1 MENKENK
8 ETKVPDDNFEKKPMM
23 TDKFRENPWILS
35 TLVLGILSLILI
47 VGSFSGVFGG
57 MTGNVISSD
66 DAGQKL
72 LSFYE
77 STGAQGLDVAS
88 VKETSGVYQVNFEYQ
103 GAVVP
108 IFITKDG
115 QLAGSLSPIKTIS
128 DSNSDSS
135 TTQSTSSSAQINVAI
150 DDDAVKG
157 DSNAPVTMIEFSD
170 YECPFC
176 GRYFQQTYPQIVKEY
191 VDAGKVKIVFRDFP
205 LSFHENAQKAAEAAE
220 CAGEQGKYWEM
231 HDRLFKNQDALEVNS
246 LKQYAKELG
255 LNTKTFDN
263 CLDSGKMASE
273 IQKDFEDGQDA
284 GVSGTPA
291 FFINGISITGAQPF
305 EEFKKII
312 EQEINK

>member
-1 MENKENK
+1 METMKTE
-8 ETKVPDDNFEKKPMM
+8 VPADNFEKKPMM

-35 TLVLGILSLILI
+35 TLVLGILTLILI
-47 VGSFSGVFGG
+47 VGNFSGVFGG

-77 STGAQGLDVAS
+77 STGAEGLDLNS
-88 VKETSGVYQVNFEYQ
+88 VKEISGVYQVNFEYQ

-115 QLAGSLSPIKTIS
+115 QLAGSLSPIKA
-128 DSNSDSS
+128 DVNSSS
-135 TTQSTSSSAQINVAI
+135 TAQSTSSSERVEVGV
-150 DDDAVKG
+150 DDDAIKG
-157 DSNAPVTMIEFSD
+157 SSNAPVTMIEFSD

-191 VDAGKVKIVFRDFP
+191 VDSGKVKIVFRDFP

-231 HDRLFKNQDALEVNS
+231 HDKLFKNQDALEVNS

-255 LNTKTFDN
+255 LNTKTFDD
-263 CLDSGKMASE
+263 CLDSGKMDSE

-291 FFINGISITGAQPF
+291 FFINGIPLTGAQPF

>member
-1 MENKENK
+1 MEDN
-8 ETKVPDDNFEKKPMM
+8 ETQNPMNNFDGKAMIS
-23 TDKFRENPWILS
+23 DKFRENPWILS
-35 TLVLGILSLILI
+35 TLVLGIVSLILI
-47 VGSFSGVFGG
+47 VGNFSGVFGG

-66 DAGQKL
+66 DAGEKL

-77 STGAQGLDVAS
+77 STGAQGLKVAS
-88 VKETSGVYQVNFEYQ
+88 VEEASGVYQVNFEYQ

-108 IFITKDG
+108 IFVTKDG
-115 QLAGSLSPIKTIS
+115 ELAGSLSPIKTIS

-135 TTQSTSSSAQINVAI
+135 NSQPNSPSAPINVAI

-191 VDAGKVKIVFRDFP
+191 VDTGKVKIVFRDFP

-231 HDRLFKNQDALEVNS
+231 HDKLFKNQNALEINS
-246 LKQYAKELG
+246 LRQYAKELG
-255 LNTKTFDN
+255 LNTKTFDD